1 MSGFHPFGGRVSKHF
16 GDNLSPHDTYLSYHD
31 VSLTK
36 EDVSCIRSDWLTD
49 NAISFWEEYLEHE
62 KLVEYP
68 RARINL
74 LRPSMVFMLLQTQ
87 NPIVV
92 EDALPNFSET
102 THIFLPINDCRNS
115 MEAEGG
121 SHWSLLLVSAVDGVA
136 FHYDSLQQSNDRE
149 AENVTRKIATLL
161 RQPIRFVPMRDSP
174 QQENGSDCGVF
185 VCLMMRH
192 LLLNKLLRAGS
203 REKVSMGMRDKEFDA
218 SAGRKEM
225 LKIIE
230 DFRKEAQRRRSRSKS
245 PFSSGDSKSPP
256 RIGDADETSN
266 GKRHANGSPH

>member
-49 NAISFWEEYLEHE
+49 SAISFWEEYLEHE
-62 KLVEYP
+62 KLIEYP

-74 LRPSMVFMLLQTQ
+74 LRPSMVFMLLQT
-87 NPIVV
+87 PDPSIVK
-92 EDALPNFSET
+92 DALPDFTHT

-115 MEAEGG
+115 MQAEGG
-121 SHWSLLLVSAVDGVA
+121 SHWSLLVVSRVDGVA

-149 AENVTRKIATLL
+149 AHIVTQKMSTLL
-161 RQPIRFVPMRDSP
+161 GQRIRFVAMRDSP
-174 QQENGSDCGVF
+174 QQENSSDCGMF

-192 LLLNKLLRAGS
+192 LLLDKLLRADS
-203 REKVSMGMRDKEFDA
+203 KEKVSMSMREKGFDA
-218 SAGRKEM
+218 TAGRKEM
-225 LKIIE
+225 LKIID

-256 RIGDADETSN
+256 RIGDDDETSH
-266 GKRHANGSPH
+266 GKRHSNST

>member
-1 MSGFHPFGGRVSKHF
+1 MPLTTHTAITTRHIPQLQFRSGKSTATCQQ
-16 GDNLSPHDTYLSYHD
+16 DESDAEL
-31 VSLTK
+31 LTLNP
-36 EDVSCIRSDWLTD
+36 RR
-49 NAISFWEEYLEHE
+49 YLEHE